1 MRCNNDKRILKSKA
15 VQGIVNSSDLSFLE
29 VLKFGCTKEHIWSRT
44 GIKIPE
50 KLSFSRQQSSVISA

>member
-29 VLKFGCTKEHIWSRT
+29 VLKFGCTKEHI
-44 GIKIPE
+44 
-50 KLSFSRQQSSVISA
+50 